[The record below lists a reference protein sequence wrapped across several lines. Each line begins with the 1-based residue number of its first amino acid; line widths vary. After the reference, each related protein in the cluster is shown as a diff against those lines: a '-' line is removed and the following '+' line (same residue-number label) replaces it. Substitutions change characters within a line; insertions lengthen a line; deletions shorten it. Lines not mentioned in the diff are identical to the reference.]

1 MTEVRWLSGWK
12 QIARHFQVSRRTVI
26 SWADRRG
33 MPVVRDGGTVSAE
46 ISALDR
52 WRKEC
57 KTVQSGATECRG
69 AN

>member
-26 SWADRRG
+26 YWADHRG

-46 ISALDR
+46 IPSLDR

-57 KTVQSGATECRG
+57 RIVQSSAKECND